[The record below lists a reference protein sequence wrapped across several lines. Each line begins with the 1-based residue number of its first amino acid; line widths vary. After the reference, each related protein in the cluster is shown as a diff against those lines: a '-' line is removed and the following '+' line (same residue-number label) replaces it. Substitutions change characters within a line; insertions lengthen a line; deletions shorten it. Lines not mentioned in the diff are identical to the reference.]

1 MDLGIKKTWE
11 IPVFDVF
18 LVNFFCNQN
27 PFFKATLNWQLPA
40 FHSHGFFPEIFGG
53 FHHWCQTWLF
63 ILLPVKINHSIRLP
77 QNLGNF
83 AGKTVGSHVDSF
95 QF

>member
-18 LVNFFCNQN
+18 VVNFVCNQN
-27 PFFKATLNWQLPA
+27 PFFKVTLNWQLPA
-40 FHSHGFFPEIFGG
+40 FHSHGLFPEIFGG

-63 ILLPVKINHSIRLP
+63 ILLDYP
-77 QNLGNF
+77 
-83 AGKTVGSHVDSF
+83 KTLAISLEKQWGHTLTAFSSS
-95 QF
+95 